1 VWLWIFEMCLIDWVG
16 CNDDYSLV
24 GCLVVRCVCC
34 LFGGGA
40 RQFSL
45 ENARAIAVNKSPEQ
59 RA

>member
-1 VWLWIFEMCLIDWVG
+1 MMITHW
-16 CNDDYSLV
+16 
-24 GCLVVRCVCC
+24 LVVQLGVFVCC
-34 LFGGGA
+34 FGGGA

>member
-1 VWLWIFEMCLIDWVG
+1 MWLWIFEMCLIVWDVG
-16 CNDDYSLV
+16 NDDYSLV
-24 GCLVVRCVCC
+24 GCLVGVCC

>member
-1 VWLWIFEMCLIDWVG
+1 MFDWVVG
-16 CNDDYSLV
+16 NDDYSLV
-24 GCLVVRCVCC
+24 GCLVGGVCC
-34 LFGGGA
+34 FSGGA

>member
-1 VWLWIFEMCLIDWVG
+1 VWLWIFEMCLIDWVVSI
-16 CNDDYSLV
+16 DDCSLV
-24 GCLVVRCVCC
+24 GCLVGVFVVV
-34 LFGGGA
+34 LGGA

>member
-24 GCLVVRCVCC
+24 GCSVGFGC

>member
-1 VWLWIFEMCLIDWVG
+1 MCLIDWVVG
-16 CNDDYSLV
+16 NDDYSLV
-24 GCLVVRCVCC
+24 GCLVGVVCC
-34 LFGGGA
+34 FGGGA

>member
-1 VWLWIFEMCLIDWVG
+1 MCLIDLVVFG
-16 CNDDYSLV
+16 NDDYSLV
-24 GCLVVRCVCC
+24 GCLVGFGVCV
-34 LFGGGA
+34 LVGGA